1 MKPVLSELI
10 TAELERASGGDET
23 KRATLQ
29 QFLAV
34 FSHYLARINRGEAEH
49 QYIELPTGVDYLPLS
64 FVLHHGLDPIHFSG
78 VVNEAYSVVKSLGVV
93 DQYAGIM
100 VLKFAVHLKEQQ
112 VCRSLFRYLAS
123 KRTGEYNLY
132 IHSSG
137 SKGVHVNGL
146 VIDRKRDG
154 KRFCAS
160 VQFLGHW
167 TIEVMLEE
175 KAKSVDEGDFEKKV
189 GEGGQ
194 VSFECCGLQAD
205 VLKGE
210 FPRVVELIER
220 QIRF

>member
-34 FSHYLARINRGEAEH
+34 FSHCLARINSGEAEH
-49 QYIELPTGVDYLPLS
+49 QFVELPTGVDYLPLS

-123 KRTGEYNLY
+123 QKPGVYTLF

-137 SKGVHVNGL
+137 SRGVHVNGL

-167 TIEVMLEE
+167 TVQVMLKRE
-175 KAKSVDEGDFEKKV
+175 KSIDK
-189 GEGGQ
+189 GEQ
-194 VSFECCGLQAD
+194 VSFECCGLQSD
-205 VLKGE
+205 LLRGE

-220 QIRF
+220 

>member
-1 MKPVLSELI
+1 MLRTEVLDVLKPVLSELI

-34 FSHYLARINRGEAEH
+34 FSHYHVRINRGETEH
-49 QYIELPTGVDYLPLS
+49 QFIELPIGVDYLPLS

-78 VVNEAYSVVKSLGVV
+78 VVNEAYSIVKSLEVV

-100 VLKFAVHLKEQQ
+100 VLKFAAHLKEQQ

-123 KRTGEYNLY
+123 QRPAVYSLF

-154 KRFCAS
+154 NRFCAS

-167 TIEVMLEE
+167 
-175 KAKSVDEGDFEKKV
+175 
-189 GEGGQ
+189 
-194 VSFECCGLQAD
+194 
-205 VLKGE
+205 
-210 FPRVVELIER
+210 
-220 QIRF
+220 

>member
-1 MKPVLSELI
+1 MNLSLFELI

-34 FSHYLARINRGEAEH
+34 FSHYLARINCGETE
-49 QYIELPTGVDYLPLS
+49 QFIELPTGEDYLPLS

-78 VVNEAYSVVKSLGVV
+78 VVNEAYSVVKTLGVV

-123 KRTGEYNLY
+123 QRPGVYSLF
-132 IHSSG
+132 IHPSG
-137 SKGVHVNGL
+137 SRGVHVNGL
-146 VIDRKRDG
+146 VIDRQRDG

-167 TIEVMLEE
+167 TIQVMLKEE
-175 KAKSVDEGDFEKKV
+175 KGESVDA

-194 VSFECCGLQAD
+194 VSFECCGLQSD

-210 FPRVVELIER
+210 FPKVVELIER
-220 QIRF
+220 